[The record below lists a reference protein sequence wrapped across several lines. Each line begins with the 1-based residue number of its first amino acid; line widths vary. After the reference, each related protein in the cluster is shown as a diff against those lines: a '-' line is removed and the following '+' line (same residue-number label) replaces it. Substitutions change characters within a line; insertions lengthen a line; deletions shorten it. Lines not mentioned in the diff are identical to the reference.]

1 MNKAEA
7 SAIADEW
14 IGRLRD
20 VPYASLAERVDLQP
34 VTEAVKR
41 NGVVYQVQV
50 VHRWDSQPGGNVR
63 VIVAVD
69 DGGIRAF
76 VPFTSDFIK
85 SPSGQFVGE

>member
-1 MNKAEA
+1 MTKAEA
-7 SAIADEW
+7 LAIADEW

-20 VPYASLAERVDLQP
+20 ATYASLAAQVDRHP
-34 VTEAVKR
+34 VTETVEH

-50 VHRWDSQPGGNVR
+50 GHHWDSQPGGNVR

-85 SPSGQFVGE
+85 SPAGQFVGE